1 VKIWQSY
8 NGIPS
13 SQQQLTDQ
21 SNSKQNLLYA
31 HRFHVMS
38 ASRTYRP
45 RRQQRQPSCAY
56 CKELGHWMKHR
67 DGTPICPK
75 LQEKARRK
83 QANNHRAAQNRRV
96 AVAAGHWVAAQSTG
110 KATQPRKRSGLKIAQ
125 NRFELP
131 SSSDEESDDE
141 IVMERLPVTRSKPAQ
156 GAWAAGVNQAVKTE
170 GEVKP
175 SPALLQKQRD
185 EEMARISKR
194 LAAAKAELGTMD
206 HESTN
211 WAVQTEID
219 ELEDEIEELEGKLTI
234 FLC

>member
-1 VKIWQSY
+1 
-8 NGIPS
+8 
-13 SQQQLTDQ
+13 
-21 SNSKQNLLYA
+21 
-31 HRFHVMS
+31 MS

-83 QANNHRAAQNRRV
+83 QASNRRAAQNRRT
-96 AVAAGHWVAAQSTG
+96 AVAAGHWVAAQNTR
-110 KATQPRKRSGLKIAQ
+110 KAPQPRKRTALRVAQ

-141 IVMERLPVTRSKPAQ
+141 IVMEQPTITRSKPVQ
-156 GAWAAGVNQAVKTE
+156 GAWAEGINQAVKTE

-175 SPALLQKQRD
+175 SQAVLQKRRD
-185 EEMARISKR
+185 EEEARNTKR
-194 LAAAKAELGTMD
+194 LKAAKAELAALD
-206 HESTN
+206 HESEN
-211 WAVQTEID
+211 WAVQTEIE
-219 ELEDEIEELEGKLTI
+219 ELMDEIEELEGKLTI

>member
-1 VKIWQSY
+1 
-8 NGIPS
+8 
-13 SQQQLTDQ
+13 
-21 SNSKQNLLYA
+21 
-31 HRFHVMS
+31 MS

-75 LQEKARRK
+75 LQEKALRK
-83 QANNHRAAQNRRV
+83 QTNNHRAAQKRRV
-96 AVAAGHWVAAQSTG
+96 AVAAGHWVAAQNTR
-110 KATQPRKRSGLKIAQ
+110 KAPQPRKRSGLKIAQ

-156 GAWAAGVNQAVKTE
+156 GAWAAGVNTAVKTE

-175 SPALLQKQRD
+175 SQALLQKRRD
-185 EEMARISKR
+185 EEQARNLKR
-194 LAAAKAELGTMD
+194 LKAAKAELASLD
-206 HESTN
+206 HESTS
-211 WAVQTEID
+211 WAVQTEIE

>member
-1 VKIWQSY
+1 
-8 NGIPS
+8 
-13 SQQQLTDQ
+13 
-21 SNSKQNLLYA
+21 
-31 HRFHVMS
+31 MS

-45 RRQQRQPSCAY
+45 RRRQQRQPSCAY

-67 DGTPICPK
+67 DGTPICPQ

-83 QANNHRAAQNRRV
+83 QAANYRSAQNRR
-96 AVAAGHWVAAQSTG
+96 AAAAAGQWVPSQSTR
-110 KATQPRKRSGLKIAQ
+110 KASQPHKRSGLRVIQ
-125 NRFELP
+125 NPYEIP
-131 SSSDEESDDE
+131 SSSDEDSDDE
-141 IVMERLPVTRSKPAQ
+141 IVMNQPTFAQPKPAM
-156 GAWAAGVNQAVKTE
+156 GAWSAGTSQAVKTE

-175 SPALLQKQRD
+175 SQALLQKQRD

-211 WAVQTEID
+211 WAVQTEIED
-219 ELEDEIEELEGKLTI
+219 LEDEIEDLEGKLTI

>member
-1 VKIWQSY
+1 
-8 NGIPS
+8 
-13 SQQQLTDQ
+13 
-21 SNSKQNLLYA
+21 
-31 HRFHVMS
+31 MS

-45 RRQQRQPSCAY
+45 RYYRQPQPSCGY

-75 LQEKARRK
+75 LKEKARRK
-83 QANNHRAAQNRRV
+83 QASNRRAAENYRT
-96 AVAAGHWVAAQSTG
+96 AVAAGHWVAAQNTR
-110 KATQPRKRSGLKIAQ
+110 KAPQPRKRCALKVAQ

-141 IVMERLPVTRSKPAQ
+141 IVMEQLPIARSKPVQ
-156 GAWAAGVNQAVKTE
+156 GAWATGISQAVKTE

-175 SPALLQKQRD
+175 SQAVLQKRRD
-185 EEMARISKR
+185 EEEARNMKR
-194 LAAAKAELGTMD
+194 LKAAKAELASLD

-211 WAVQTEID
+211 WAVQTEIE
-219 ELEDEIEELEGKLTI
+219 ELMDEIEELEGKLTI

>member
-1 VKIWQSY
+1 
-8 NGIPS
+8 
-13 SQQQLTDQ
+13 
-21 SNSKQNLLYA
+21 
-31 HRFHVMS
+31 MS